1 MSSAGIRRTGQGVS
15 RGEGSTGSG
24 GCGGAGAGTRL
35 LAPAY
40 YSITEGQREAT
51 GKTSRKRE
59 SGGYRG
65 IGWIG
70 KRSAEVKAKEGREEQ
85 TVARG

>member
-15 RGEGSTGSG
+15 RGESGTGSG
-24 GCGGAGAGTRL
+24 GVGGAGTRL

-40 YSITEGQREAT
+40 CSITEGQREAT
-51 GKTSRKRE
+51 GKTSRKRG

-65 IGWIG
+65 IG
-70 KRSAEVKAKEGREEQ
+70 
-85 TVARG
+85 

>member
-15 RGEGSTGSG
+15 RGESGTGSG
-24 GCGGAGAGTRL
+24 GVGAGTRL

-40 YSITEGQREAT
+40 CSITEGQREAT
-51 GKTSRKRE
+51 GKTSRKGG

-65 IGWIG
+65 IG
-70 KRSAEVKAKEGREEQ
+70 
-85 TVARG
+85 